1 MSQTALAAA
10 GHRPEEGDLSGHRN
24 GGGSAL
30 IIGVDCATQ
39 PRNVGIAVARLCG
52 HGLRLKSVTTG
63 SGTDDQAGWIAEQIA
78 GSDRVLLALDAP
90 LGWPKPLGQE
100 LVDHRS
106 GQPISAPANQMFRR
120 HTDIEIKR
128 RVGKQP
134 LDVGA
139 NLIART
145 AVAALSLLEKI
156 RQATHEPIDLA
167 WEPGFS
173 GRIAAIEVYPAA
185 TLMMLGLRSTK
196 YKKRD
201 EQRDARIE
209 IAEGLS
215 SQIEGLAEAPD
226 VLDDDNLLD
235 AVVCAIAGADFLKE
249 RAVAPDSIRL
259 AKREGWI
266 WVR

>member
-1 MSQTALAAA
+1 MSLTALAAT

-30 IIGVDCATQ
+30 IIGVDCATD

-52 HGLRLKSVTTG
+52 DGLCLKSVTTG
-63 SGTDDQAGWIAEQIA
+63 SGAGNQARWIAEQIA
-78 GSDRVLLALDAP
+78 ESDRVLLALDAP

-106 GQPISAPANQMFRR
+106 GQPISTQADQMFRR

-128 RVGKQP
+128 RVGKRP
-134 LDVGA
+134 LEVGA
-139 NLIART
+139 ALIART
-145 AVAALSLLEKI
+145 AVAALSLLEGI
-156 RQATHEPIDLA
+156 RQATNEPIDLA

-173 GRIAAIEVYPAA
+173 QRVAAIEVYPAA
-185 TLMMLGLRSTK
+185 TLMMLGLRSTQ
-196 YKKRD
+196 YKKKD
-201 EQRDARIE
+201 QRDARIE
-209 IAEGLS
+209 IAEGLC
-215 SQIEGLAEAPD
+215 SQIEGLAKAPD
-226 VLDDDNLLD
+226 VVDNDNLLD
-235 AVVCAIAGADFLKE
+235 AVVCAIAGADFLNE
-249 RAVAPDSIRL
+249 RAVAPDSTRL

>member
-1 MSQTALAAA
+1 MSQTALAAT

-24 GGGSAL
+24 GAGSAL

-52 HGLRLKSVTTG
+52 DGLRLKSVRTG

-78 GSDRVLLALDAP
+78 ETDRVLLALDAP

-106 GQPISAPANQMFRR
+106 GQPILAPGNQMFRR

-139 NLIART
+139 DRIART
-145 AVAALSLLEKI
+145 AVAALSLLEEI
-156 RQATHEPIDLA
+156 RQDTHQPIDLA

-173 GRIAAIEVYPAA
+173 ERIAAIEVYPAA
-185 TLMMLGLRSTK
+185 TLMMLGLRSTQ
-196 YKKRD
+196 YKKKD
-201 EQRDARIE
+201 ERDARIE
-209 IAEGLS
+209 IAEGL
-215 SQIEGLAEAPD
+215 
-226 VLDDDNLLD
+226 
-235 AVVCAIAGADFLKE
+235 C
-249 RAVAPDSIRL
+249 R
-259 AKREGWI
+259 
-266 WVR
+266 